1 MNRNPDSVSILL
13 LQNLANL
20 EKWLNVTPAP
30 NDYDDNIKLWD
41 LNLGAMLLTL
51 STVNIMCLFQTCVL
65 WVEMAM

>member
-1 MNRNPDSVSILL
+1 VNRNPDSVSILL

-30 NDYDDNIKLWD
+30 NDDDDNIKLWD